1 VIWAAAL
8 ALLPFCLPAAAQ
20 NFDHFS
26 VVKVATGYTFADG
39 PAWSHEGFLLFSDV
53 PANRI
58 LKLAPGAP
66 AAPWREGASGPG
78 GNAFD
83 AEGRLY
89 TCQTR
94 ARRVVR
100 WDRKGNPE
108 VLAERFDG
116 KRLNAPNDI
125 AIRKDGHAWF
135 TDPAFGYQQ
144 DARELDFNGVF
155 HLTPRR
161 EVKPAAKSAT
171 RPNGVALSPNGRVLY
186 VTDSDAHTVRAWDLD
201 GKGEA
206 ANERVLVSGIE
217 GVPAGIRADDKG
229 NLYVAAGSGIA
240 VYTPEGKPLAV
251 IPLGEP
257 ASNCAFGDADRKGL
271 YITARTSVYRV
282 RLDGKEA
289 VEH

>member
-1 VIWAAAL
+1 VTRAAAL
-8 ALLPFCLPAAAQ
+8 AFLPLCLPAAAQ

-39 PAWSHEGFLLFSDV
+39 PAWSPEGSLVFSDV
-53 PANRI
+53 AGNRL
-58 LKLAPGAP
+58 LKLAPGSH
-66 AAPWREGASGPG
+66 AAPFREGASGPG

-83 AEGRLY
+83 ADGRLY

-100 WDRKGNPE
+100 WDRKGSPE
-108 VLAERFDG
+108 VLADRFEG

-125 AIRKDGHAWF
+125 AVRKDGHAWF

-144 DARELDFNGVF
+144 DARELDFNGIF

-161 EVKPAAKSAT
+161 EVRLVAKSAT

-206 ANERVLVSGIE
+206 ANDRVLVSGIE
-217 GVPAGIRADDKG
+217 GVPAGIRTHDKG
-229 NLYVAAGSGIA
+229 NIYVAAGSAIA
-240 VYTPEGKPLAV
+240 VSTPAGKALAA

-257 ASNCAFGDADRKGL
+257 ASNCAFGDADMKSL
-271 YITARTSVYRV
+271 YITARSSVYRV
-282 RLDGKEA
+282 RLDDKEA